1 MVAVAAV
8 CRLPAGR
15 PASAVT
21 VAAAMVSALLLWLK
35 HRPAVGQALRFGIA
49 LVLLAALGW
58 AIYHRGYQQAEREG
72 QLAMAELKREQAEAL
87 VRATANAR
95 AAERRAVQLAHEA
108 EARQLAEQRQHAAE
122 SATLKQRITHV
133 TTLYKRALDAAP
145 EPLPV
150 CLFTR
155 GWLRDYNA
163 AFGLPG
169 AELSAG
175 ATSPAAAPDA
185 ARAADAEL
193 LASGIT
199 AADIL
204 AHASDYGRYCRDLA
218 SQTNALI
225 DVIEQRSTTP

>member
-1 MVAVAAV
+1 M
-8 CRLPAGR
+8 AG
-15 PASAVT
+15 
-21 VAAAMVSALLLWLK
+21 LLVWLK
-35 HRPAVGQALRFGIA
+35 ARPWLMRYLVEALFFA
-49 LVLLAALGW
+49 LLGW

-72 QLAMAELKREQAEAL
+72 QLALAVLQRQHAETERQRADEL

-163 AFGLPG
+163 ALGLPG

-185 ARAADAEL
+185 ARTADAEL

-218 SQTNALI
+218 SQTSALI

>member
-1 MVAVAAV
+1 
-8 CRLPAGR
+8 
-15 PASAVT
+15 
-21 VAAAMVSALLLWLK
+21 MVSALLLWLK
-35 HRPAVGQALRFGIA
+35 HRPAVGQALRFGVA

-72 QLAMAELKREQAEAL
+72 QLAMAELKREQADAEREQAKEL
-87 VRATANAR
+87 LRATANAR

-163 AFGLPG
+163 ALGLPG